1 MKIRINSNNNDLW
14 CIYTKELI
22 EIGEKYI
29 EVIEDCLGDEI
40 PKTYKYFC
48 LDQLVDEHLENFNTE
63 PDIEICEEKDN
74 E

>member
-1 MKIRINSNNNDLW
+1 MKVRINSNNNDLW
-14 CIYTKELI
+14 CLYSKELI

-40 PKTYKYFC
+40 LKTYKYFC
-48 LDQLVDEHLENFNTE
+48 LDMLVDEHLDNFDEE
-63 PDIEICEEKDN
+63 PDVEICEDDN

>member
-1 MKIRINSNNNDLW
+1 MKIRINSTNNDLW

-29 EVIEDCLGDEI
+29 EVIENCLGDEI

-48 LDQLVDEHLENFNTE
+48 LDQLVDEHLENFDIE
-63 PDIEICEEKDN
+63 PDIEIYKENDN